1 MEDTN
6 VEEEGGRIRV
16 YHENKDT
23 ILKTSKELIEE
34 IKELCV
40 NFEED
45 ECLML
50 FYRRLCSLKDDI
62 KANISSELYDKF
74 DIEYKCVYYENLYGD
89 GTFSE
94 HVVKDCMDCLDE
106 IIDTLILKD

>member
-1 MEDTN
+1 MVDTT
-6 VEEEGGRIRV
+6 V
-16 YHENKDT
+16 
-23 ILKTSKELIEE
+23 KTSKELIEE

-50 FYRRLCSLKDDI
+50 FYRRLRSLKDDI

-74 DIEYKCVYYENLYGD
+74 DVEYKCVYYENLYGD

-94 HVVKDCMDCLDE
+94 HVVKDCIDVLDE

>member
-1 MEDTN
+1 MDDT
-6 VEEEGGRIRV
+6 
-16 YHENKDT
+16 T
-23 ILKTSKELIEE
+23 LKTSKELIEA
-34 IKELCV
+34 IKELYV

-45 ECLML
+45 ECLTV
-50 FYRRLCSLKDDI
+50 FYRRLCSLKNDI
-62 KANISSELYDKF
+62 KANVSSELYDRF
-74 DIEYKCVYYENLYGD
+74 DVEYKCVYYEHLYGD